1 MTTTTIIC
9 PECGAE
15 IALGDA
21 LAEQFRHENEAR
33 LAALAEEAKQRARA
47 EVALE
52 TRLLEEQLAGE
63 REKRQAAQQAE
74 LALRKEKSAL
84 EERAREIDLEV
95 ARRVDAETERLAA
108 DIRNGFAT
116 QHELKLKERDKLIDE
131 LRRALD
137 DARRK
142 SEQGATQR
150 QGEVLEIDVEAELR
164 RRFPQDRIVP
174 VPQGRRGADLVQ
186 EVRDRALRACGTI
199 VWEVK
204 NTRRWQAGWL
214 DKLKADQRALGA
226 DLAVIVST
234 ALPDGLV
241 EFGRLDGVWVA
252 GLRVWPALATALRE
266 QLLAI
271 AFAHAAADGK
281 HEKMELLYR
290 YLSGD
295 RFKSR
300 IAATVEAF
308 AALKAGLDRERIAM
322 ERLWKEREKQIE
334 RVLANTAG
342 LYGEVRGLVGTSL
355 PELPALEL
363 APIAGVL
370 ADLTA
375 EPPR

>member
-164 RRFPQDRIVP
+164 RRFPQ
-174 VPQGRRGADLVQ
+174 
-186 EVRDRALRACGTI
+186 
-199 VWEVK
+199 
-204 NTRRWQAGWL
+204 
-214 DKLKADQRALGA
+214 
-226 DLAVIVST
+226 
-234 ALPDGLV
+234 
-241 EFGRLDGVWVA
+241 
-252 GLRVWPALATALRE
+252 
-266 QLLAI
+266 
-271 AFAHAAADGK
+271 
-281 HEKMELLYR
+281 
-290 YLSGD
+290 
-295 RFKSR
+295 
-300 IAATVEAF
+300 
-308 AALKAGLDRERIAM
+308 
-322 ERLWKEREKQIE
+322 
-334 RVLANTAG
+334 
-342 LYGEVRGLVGTSL
+342 
-355 PELPALEL
+355 
-363 APIAGVL
+363 
-370 ADLTA
+370 
-375 EPPR
+375 